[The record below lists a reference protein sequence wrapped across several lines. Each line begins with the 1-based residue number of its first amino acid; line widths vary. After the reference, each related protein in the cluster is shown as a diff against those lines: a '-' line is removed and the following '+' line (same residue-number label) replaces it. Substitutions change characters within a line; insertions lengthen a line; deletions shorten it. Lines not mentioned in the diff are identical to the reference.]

1 MIGGGEYE
9 QTYGRALERW
19 IDTDHLPR
27 AIVSKTC
34 RLIWANAAA
43 RNMLAA
49 RTGLVIHNGMLVCAE
64 STRTPLLTRFVSECD
79 DHIRGFF
86 LADETSRAHMV
97 LRGRLIDEADGLPM
111 VGLIFYEDSADFLG
125 RYMDV
130 GVAFKLTGTEH
141 QVVNHLLSGDTAE
154 DITQK
159 LNVSMAT
166 TRSHIRNI
174 YRKLNVTSREAL
186 FKRLQPFRL

>member
-1 MIGGGEYE
+1 MIGGGEYT
-9 QTYGRALERW
+9 QTYSRALERW

-43 RNMLAA
+43 RDMLAA
-49 RTGLVIHNGMLVCAE
+49 QTGLVIQNEVLACAE
-64 STRTPLLTRFVSECD
+64 PTSTPSLARFVSECD

-86 LADETSRAHMV
+86 LVDESRQAFLV
-97 LRGRLIDEADGLPM
+97 LRGRVIDDADGHH
-111 VGLIFYEDSADFLG
+111 VIGLVFYEDSADFLR

-141 QVVNHLLSGDTAE
+141 QVVTHLLSGDTAE

>member
-1 MIGGGEYE
+1 MIEGGGST

-43 RNMLAA
+43 RDMLAT
-49 RTGLVIHNGMLVCAE
+49 RTGLVVQNGVLGCVE
-64 STRTPLLTRFVSECD
+64 STSTPSLARFVSECD
-79 DHIRGFF
+79 DHIRSFF
-86 LADETSRAHMV
+86 LVDETRQAFMV
-97 LRGRLIDEADGLPM
+97 LRGRLIDEAEGYHM
-111 VGLIFYEDSADFLG
+111 VGLVFYEDSAEFLR

-141 QVVNHLLSGDTAE
+141 QVVNHLLGGDTAE

-159 LNVSMAT
+159 LNISMAT
-166 TRSHIRNI
+166 ARSHIRNI